1 MSLKY
6 LLDTNIF
13 SELMR
18 PAPNP
23 KIVNIVD
30 RSMKSSNPQIGS
42 AFDDY
47 LEAED
52 LLTEAN
58 EIAIKRVIAW
68 QLQQEITS
76 KQMTKTSVAK
86 AMGTSRAAVD
96 RLLDPTNTSVTLNTL
111 GKAASVLGKRIKIEL
126 VEG

>member
-1 MSLKY
+1 MKS
-6 LLDTNIF
+6 
-13 SELMR
+13 
-18 PAPNP
+18 PNP
-23 KIVNIVD
+23 H
-30 RSMKSSNPQIGS
+30 IGS
-42 AFDDY
+42 AFDGC
-47 LEAED
+47 LAAED
-52 LLTEAN
+52 LLTKAN

-96 RLLDPTNTSVTLNTL
+96 RLLDPENTSVTLNTL
-111 GKAASVLGKRIKIEL
+111 GKAASILGKRIKIEL